1 MDSGKTKKVA
11 AYCRVS
17 TDKEDQANSLESQR
31 RFFCEYIG
39 GNPCWEPAE
48 TYVDEGITGTSTKKR
63 RAFNRM
69 MEDAEKNAFDLVL
82 TKEISRFARNTLDS
96 ILYTRKLKELGVGVI
111 FLNDGINTL
120 DPDAELRLTIM
131 ASIAQEESRRTSQRV
146 KWGQKRRMEQG
157 VVFGR
162 DLLGYDVKKG
172 RLFVNEAGAEAVR
185 LIFHKFANEGKGAHV
200 IARELAEEGVP
211 AAAHMKQ
218 WSKTAVLRALRNEK
232 YCGDLVQKK
241 TFTPSYLTHEKR
253 RNRGEEEPV
262 VHRDHHQPII
272 SRALF
277 EKAQNE
283 LAKRSPDAGGK
294 AKYSIRHCFS
304 GKIKCGV
311 CGCSYVSRTK
321 KREGGSDYH
330 AWRCGAAA
338 KRGAPKPGKPG
349 GEAGCGARSV
359 NDKEARRMAQQAF
372 LTLEFD
378 RRRETEALLAVV
390 NRVIREEGAEPERAC
405 EAELNRIREKKRRL
419 LELYTENG
427 ITKREFEEAN
437 RAYCAKEN
445 ALLREMEE
453 LNERKKRSGDSHKD
467 DRQIGTFLNEL
478 SSGGLWSGA
487 FYRRMLEGITIHGDD
502 TARLRFAGL
511 PVEWIFSPEAGK
523 GRHFG
528 PEVPMSVNVALILSS
543 GIEYRWVR

>member
-1 MDSGKTKKVA
+1 MLSPSKKTKKVA

-39 GNPCWEPAE
+39 RNPCWTLAE
-48 TYVDEGITGTSTKKR
+48 IYVDEGITGTSTKKR

-96 ILYTRKLKELGVGVI
+96 ILYTRKLKELGVGVN

-131 ASIAQEESRRTSQRV
+131 ASIAQEESRRTSERV

-162 DLLGYDVKKG
+162 DLLGYDVKNG

-185 LIFHKFANEGKGAHV
+185 LIFHKFANEGKGAHL
-200 IARELAEEGVP
+200 IARELQKEGVP

-218 WSKTAVLRALRNEK
+218 WSKTAVLRVLRNEK

-253 RNRGEEEPV
+253 RNRGEEELV
-262 VHRDHHQPII
+262 VHRDHHEPVI
-272 SRALF
+272 SRELF

-283 LAKRSPDAGGK
+283 LKKRAPSAESK
-294 AKYSIRHCFS
+294 ARHSNRHCFS
-304 GKIKCGV
+304 GKIQCGI

-321 KREGGSDYH
+321 KREGANDYH

-338 KRGAPKPGKPG
+338 KHGTPGPGKSG

-359 NDKEARRMAQQAF
+359 NDKEARRMVQQAF
-372 LTLEFD
+372 CALEFD
-378 RRRETEALLAVV
+378 RQGETEALLAAID
-390 NRVIREEGAEPERAC
+390 RVARAEGAEPEKAC
-405 EAELNRIREKKRRL
+405 EAGLNRIRHKKRRL
-419 LELYTENG
+419 LELYMENG

-437 RAYCAKEN
+437 SAYCAQES
-445 ALLREMEE
+445 ALLGEIEGI
-453 LNERKKRSGDSHKD
+453 NERKMRSGDPKEGG
-467 DRQIGTFLNEL
+467 RGMVAFLNEL
-478 SSGGLWSGA
+478 SRGALWSDA
-487 FYRRMLEGITIHGDD
+487 FYRAMLERITINEDN
-502 TARLRFAGL
+502 TAKLRFKGL
-511 PVEWIFSPEAGK
+511 PVAWIFSPEAEK

-528 PEVPMSVNVALILSS
+528 SAVPMSVNVALTLSS
-543 GIEYRWVR
+543 GIEYR